1 MREPSSLKACR
12 GFTLIEVL
20 VVVAIIALL
29 IAILAPSLSAS
40 RRATRAAA
48 CLSNMR
54 QLGVASHMYA
64 NTWKGLLVDYGLA
77 HGGSIDESTT
87 WLNSLK
93 REYGNKLVA
102 RCPDDRSPFWTEV
115 YPGTTQTRRVSY
127 GVNEYLTGRLPGF
140 ERYRRIEA
148 IRRPT
153 TTILFCELTQ
163 TGEYA
168 VSDHVHPVS
177 WGLNPLLEARKQ
189 IEPALHD
196 RKSNYVFADSHAE
209 ALRFE
214 RTFNVKGRERIGAKL
229 VINWGHNMYDPT
241 VGY

>member
-1 MREPSSLKACR
+1 MRARRSMPGR

-29 IAILAPSLSAS
+29 IAILMPSLTAA
-40 RRATRAAA
+40 RRATRSAA

-64 NTWKGLLVDYGLA
+64 HSWKGLLVDYGLA
-77 HGGSIDESTT
+77 HGGSVDETTT
-87 WLNSLK
+87 WLNSLR

-102 RCPDDRSPFWTEV
+102 RCPEDQSPYWTQP
-115 YPGTTQTRRVSY
+115 YPGTTQKRRVSY
-127 GVNEYLTGRLPGF
+127 GVNEYLTGRLPGY

-148 IRRPT
+148 IRRAT

-163 TGEYA
+163 SGAYA
-168 VSDHVHPVS
+168 VSDHVHPVD
-177 WGLNPLLEARKQ
+177 WGFNPLQEAREQ
-189 IEPALHD
+189 IEPELHSG
-196 RKSNYVFADSHAE
+196 KANYVFADSHAE
-209 ALRFE
+209 SLRFE
-214 RTFNVKGRERIGAKL
+214 RTFNVKKRERIGAKM
-229 VINWGHNMYDPT
+229 VFDWGHNMYDPK